1 MRLGVVRVIDRGL
14 AYGLSIAG
22 GPVSLGQ
29 AQHVHCLKEIGLSLR
44 VVSVEDQR
52 AHRQVHIQPMVV
64 AEVDEVEM

>member
-1 MRLGVVRVIDRGL
+1 MVLVLDRRF

-29 AQHVHCLKEIGLSLR
+29 AQHVHRLQEVGLSLR

-52 AHRQVHIQPMVV
+52 AHRQVHLQPMVV